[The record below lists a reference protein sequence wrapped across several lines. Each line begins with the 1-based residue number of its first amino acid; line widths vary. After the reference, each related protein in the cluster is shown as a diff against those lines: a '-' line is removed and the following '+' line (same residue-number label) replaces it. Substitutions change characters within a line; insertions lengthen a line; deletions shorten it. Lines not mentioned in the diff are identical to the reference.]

1 MVDEKPPSS
10 DGPRIGVYVCH
21 CGSNIASV
29 VTPSEVVSY
38 AQTLPGVVIAKEHR
52 YMCSDPGQAQI
63 QADIKAYGLDRVV
76 VAACSVAMHEPTFR
90 ACISEVGLNPFMFEM
105 ANIREHDS
113 WVHAH
118 EKEAAIHKAKEIVAS
133 AVAKVSYGQPLE
145 MFARARHAPCHG
157 IGGGIAGIS
166 AALDLADMQIDTYLV
181 ERAPTIGGRMA
192 QLDKTFPTMDCS
204 ICIEAP
210 KMVDVGKNPR
220 IHLLTCSEVREV
232 NGYIGNFEV
241 TVERKPRYVLLDR
254 CTGCGLCAEVCPID
268 VPNEFEEG
276 LGPRKA
282 IYVPMAQAVPSVYTI
297 DRDAC
302 IECYKC
308 VDACGSLEA
317 INFAEE
323 PEMIKLDIGTIIVA
337 TGYDMW

>member
-1 MVDEKPPSS
+1 MF
-10 DGPRIGVYVCH
+10 VCH

-29 VTPSEVVSY
+29 VAVPEVVDY
-38 AQTLPGVVIAKEHR
+38 AQTLPGVVICQEHR
-52 YMCSDPGQAQI
+52 YMCSGPGQALI
-63 QADIKAYGLDRVV
+63 QAEVKQHGLDRVV

-90 ACISEVGLNPFMFEM
+90 ACIAEAGLNPFLFQM

-113 WVHAH
+113 WVHSH
-118 EKEAAIHKAKEIVAS
+118 EKEAATEKAKELVAA
-133 AVAKVSYGQPLE
+133 AVARITYGQPLE
-145 MFARARHAPCHG
+145 MFHVPVTRRAMV

-181 ERAPTIGGRMA
+181 EKSPTIGGRMA

-220 IHLLTCSEVREV
+220 IHLLTYSEVREV
-232 NGYIGNFEV
+232 NGYIGNFQV

-317 INFAEE
+317 INSAQE
-323 PEMIKLDIGTIIVA
+323 PELIGV
-337 TGYDMW
+337 GCWHDHRSNRVRYVGPNGDRGVRVWCLR